1 MPEPSRPGRRPA
13 REPRPPKSDVGL
25 LVVATVAITA
35 GALCYFLKG
44 PEVFLATL
52 ADDLGLLLSILP
64 KVVAGVLLAGLLT
77 VLLPQDKVAR
87 WMGARSGLRG
97 LVLAGLAGALLP
109 GGPMMAF
116 PLTVALGVA
125 GADIGTATAFIAGWG
140 LLNLNRTLVW
150 EMSFFAHD
158 FVYLRYGLSLLVPVL
173 LGLAARLIFG
183 RAKIETAR
191 KEAPNEGAGE

>member
-1 MPEPSRPGRRPA
+1 MPDSARAGRRP
-13 REPRPPKSDVGL
+13 KGDVGL

-52 ADDLGLLLSILP
+52 EDDLGLLLSILP
-64 KVVAGVLLAGLLT
+64 KVLAGVLLAGLLT

-125 GADIGTATAFIAGWG
+125 GADIGTATAFIAGWS

-150 EMSFFAHD
+150 EMSFFPHD

-173 LGLAARLIFG
+173 LGLAARAIF
-183 RAKIETAR
+183 AR
-191 KEAPNEGAGE
+191 SKGKAPRENSASEGNAE

>member
-1 MPEPSRPGRRPA
+1 MPEPSRPGRRPT
-13 REPRPPKSDVGL
+13 REPRPPKRDVGL
-25 LVVATVAITA
+25 LVVAAVAITA

-44 PEVFLATL
+44 PEVFYATL

-158 FVYLRYGLSLLVPVL
+158 FVTLRYGLSLLVPVL

-191 KEAPNEGAGE
+191 KEVPSEGTGE

>member
-1 MPEPSRPGRRPA
+1 MPDHPRAGRRP
-13 REPRPPKSDVGL
+13 KGDVGL
-25 LVVATVAITA
+25 LVVALVAITA
-35 GALCYFLKG
+35 GALCYVLRG
-44 PEVFLATL
+44 PEVFFATFG
-52 ADDLGLLLSILP
+52 DDLRLLLSILP
-64 KVVAGVLLAGLLT
+64 KVVAGVLLSGLLT

-125 GADIGTATAFIAGWG
+125 GADIGTATAFIAGWS

-173 LGLAARLIFG
+173 LGLAARLIFA
-183 RAKIETAR
+183 RAKTAADRSET
-191 KEAPNEGAGE
+191 EAENESGAE

>member
-1 MPEPSRPGRRPA
+1 MPDPARAGRRP
-13 REPRPPKSDVGL
+13 KGDVGL
-25 LVVATVAITA
+25 LVVASVAITA

-52 ADDLGLLLSILP
+52 GDDLDLLLSILP
-64 KVVAGVLLAGLLT
+64 KVLAGVLLSGLLT

-109 GGPMMAF
+109 GGPMMVF
-116 PLTVALGVA
+116 PLTVALGTA
-125 GADIGTATAFIAGWG
+125 GADIGTATAFIAGWS

-150 EMSFFAHD
+150 EMSFFPHD
-158 FVYLRYGLSLLVPVL
+158 FVYLRYALSLLVPVL
-173 LGLAARLIFG
+173 LGLAARAIFA
-183 RAKIETAR
+183 RAKG
-191 KEAPNEGAGE
+191 EAPRKDAASEGNAE